1 VGWNNSKWADPYTN
15 RQWKSHWRMLSRRN
29 HSTSCGTLHTVTAK
43 SHNSSAIQR
52 KPHVARRVRDCFVQK
67 NVDALLCPAV
77 SLELSAIKYVWD
89 VMEQR
94 LRRLP
99 NQPLTFANL
108 G

>member
-1 VGWNNSKWADPYTN
+1 
-15 RQWKSHWRMLSRRN
+15 
-29 HSTSCGTLHTVTAK
+29 
-43 SHNSSAIQR
+43 
-52 KPHVARRVRDCFVQK
+52 VQK

-77 SLELSAIKYVWD
+77 SLELSAIKYVLD

-99 NQPLTFANL
+99 NQPMTLAYL